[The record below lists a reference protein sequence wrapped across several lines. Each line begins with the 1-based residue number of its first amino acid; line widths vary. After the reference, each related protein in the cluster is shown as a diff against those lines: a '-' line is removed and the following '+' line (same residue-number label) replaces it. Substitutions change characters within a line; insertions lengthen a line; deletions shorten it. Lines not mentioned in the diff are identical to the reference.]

1 MKPYGHKISYTTQKK
16 KKNPWH
22 LNTKCLCLSNK
33 LLLVKQPRFDF
44 TRSKSDFRHEN
55 V

>member
-1 MKPYGHKISYTTQKK
+1 MGMKFHIQPKKK

-33 LLLVKQPRFDF
+33 LLLVKQPRFNF